1 MIKYYYSWRD
11 KHLLNM
17 NLHGSQLNNF
27 HMFSIILKKS
37 ELQLKASYDHAY
49 SFVMADL

>member
-17 NLHGSQLNNF
+17 NLHGSQLNKSLPYVCHNT
-27 HMFSIILKKS
+27 LKNDI
-37 ELQLKASYDHAY
+37 AA
-49 SFVMADL
+49 